1 MKFIVEHMEDGM
13 HEWCTLEYRHM
24 IQICGADDMYFSGL
38 TENVLNNCM
47 PEDLK
52 QAHCHQED
60 VMHLPGVDPSEVCL
74 LDPSATEPLKPE
86 DGEKFKY
93 MLFGGI
99 LGDDPPRDRT
109 KELRKLG
116 FAGRHLGPIQMS
128 TDTAVNVARRV
139 AVDKVPLDEIP
150 YIDSP
155 EIYFSKHE
163 SVNMPYRYI
172 AITKTITTKDGQ
184 EKTIKKPLMPPG
196 MLELIKKD
204 SERTLDF

>member
-1 MKFIVEHMEDGM
+1 M
-13 HEWCTLEYRHM
+13 
-24 IQICGADDMYFSGL
+24 
-38 TENVLNNCM
+38 
-47 PEDLK
+47 
-52 QAHCHQED
+52 
-60 VMHLPGVDPSEVCL
+60 
-74 LDPSATEPLKPE
+74 
-86 DGEKFKY
+86 
-93 MLFGGI
+93 
-99 LGDDPPRDRT
+99 
-109 KELRKLG
+109 
-116 FAGRHLGPIQMS
+116 
-128 TDTAVNVARRV
+128 
-139 AVDKVPLDEIP
+139 PLDEIP

>member
-1 MKFIVEHMEDGM
+1 M
-13 HEWCTLEYRHM
+13 L
-24 IQICGADDMYFSGL
+24 A
-38 TENVLNNCM
+38 
-47 PEDLK
+47 
-52 QAHCHQED
+52 
-60 VMHLPGVDPSEVCL
+60 CL
-74 LDPSATEPLKPE
+74 
-86 DGEKFKY
+86 
-93 MLFGGI
+93 
-99 LGDDPPRDRT
+99 DRT

-139 AVDKVPLDEIP
+139 AVDKGKMNEWMDGDEEHNDSFNCIHTVPLDQIP

>member
-1 MKFIVEHMEDGM
+1 MILHAVS
-13 HEWCTLEYRHM
+13 TLYHS
-24 IQICGADDMYFSGL
+24 QIMDADLSL
-38 TENVLNNCM
+38 
-47 PEDLK
+47 
-52 QAHCHQED
+52 
-60 VMHLPGVDPSEVCL
+60 
-74 LDPSATEPLKPE
+74 
-86 DGEKFKY
+86 
-93 MLFGGI
+93 
-99 LGDDPPRDRT
+99 DRT

-139 AVDKVPLDEIP
+139 AVDKGKRDIDDHGKMTQQLIESLVPLDQIP

-204 SERTLDF
+204 SERTLDFQITYSSLFIHVFITMSNNILCIQNYVAIM